1 MSVISGGV
9 DSKYVLLDGQERNIE
24 RSLSEIENKDI
35 TLTNGFLIE
44 TVGNSKLDDT
54 GNTSG
59 TTNEND
65 LVNLGLVDLRIAE
78 DLLNRLE
85 SAAKEI
91 LAKLLEA
98 GTGEGG
104 VEVDA
109 LEERVD
115 FDRGLGGGG
124 ERTLGTLASGTETT
138 ESTWVRAQV

>member
-59 TTNEND
+59 TTNESD
-65 LVNLGLVDLRIAE
+65 VVSVVGLVDLGVVE
-78 DLLNRLE
+78 DLLNGLE
-85 SAAKEI
+85 SGAKEV
-91 LAKLLEA
+91 LD
-98 GTGEGG
+98 TVRVRVEGG
-104 VEVDA
+104 RRYC
-109 LEERVD
+109 L
-115 FDRGLGGGG
+115 
-124 ERTLGTLASGTETT
+124 
-138 ESTWVRAQV
+138 VRQFHVGHSMT